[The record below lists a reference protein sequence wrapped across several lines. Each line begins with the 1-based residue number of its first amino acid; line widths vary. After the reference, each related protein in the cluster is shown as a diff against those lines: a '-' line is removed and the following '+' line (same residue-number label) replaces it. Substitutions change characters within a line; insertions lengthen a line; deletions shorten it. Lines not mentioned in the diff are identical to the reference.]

1 LDLTHDSDYSL
12 NWLLRFQRCFPM
24 NSPMLLLTNHCTDAV
39 TLRLE
44 YVDVPP
50 TQVVS
55 GNPRVGTTQLGQLGE
70 HTIGVWEI
78 SPGISTD
85 IESEEF
91 FIVLFGQATV
101 AFSNGRPPLRL
112 NAGSVGHLAVGTE
125 TTWTVTETLR
135 KVYLA

>member
-1 LDLTHDSDYSL
+1 
-12 NWLLRFQRCFPM
+12 M
-24 NSPMLLLTNHCTDAV
+24 NSPMTLFANHCTDAV

-44 YVDVPP
+44 NVDVPSN
-50 TQVVS
+50 QVVS
-55 GNPRVGTTQLGQLGE
+55 GNPRVGMTQLGQLGE
-70 HTIGVWEI
+70 RAIGIWEI

-101 AFSNGRPPLRL
+101 AFSDGRPPMRL
-112 NAGSVGHLAVGTE
+112 HAGCVGHLAAGTE